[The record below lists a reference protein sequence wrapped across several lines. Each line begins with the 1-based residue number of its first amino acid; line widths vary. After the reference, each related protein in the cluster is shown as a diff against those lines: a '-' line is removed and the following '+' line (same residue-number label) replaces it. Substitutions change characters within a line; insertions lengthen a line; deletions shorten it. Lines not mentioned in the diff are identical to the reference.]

1 MPNYSTVPELDIE
14 KPSHQTIN
22 VLPSP
27 QVLTKDVPPK
37 PAPIKISV
45 KDTEQP
51 DIYVKIYGKPPGCSD
66 DRVGPNKEVEP
77 SPEPTLLVDVL
88 DAENEDPFTLESLK
102 SLIEL
107 HSEKDLD
114 FILARVTTVDPDDPD
129 RFYYSYYAAHHINK
143 VLFRTQPEEGLL
155 HRMKAKNPLNN
166 MTIVGDV
173 HYYVIKPVPVKKEE
187 HKPKSP
193 FEALVNLI
201 IPEPDPINAKRSQ
214 CIRNN
219 LAHQEKP
226 NLLSLMSFKNGS
238 TGPMKFIIKKEAF
251 ESDIE
256 LQDRKEYVTVP
267 KHSDVTERRNSFD
280 DAFAEQKPSLRPLSI
295 TKKPP
300 PIDTSMKRHRN
311 IRSVAFSN
319 ERRGSMTVD
328 DWIAHRTKK
337 SPNEQVMSN
346 TTSIQISTSPVKR
359 TAKKSNPPSIHE
371 KKFYEAFYYASDDDF
386 LMHSSIRQY
395 FKQNALETGDSELF
409 TILTQ
414 QIANHDEN
422 DIMQQHPTLA
432 NLSFLMADEEP
443 FRIFR
448 RNKYLK
454 YLVVLY
460 AISSG
465 LIVTFLGKLLL
476 TKVPSQYYY
485 VAGLSLFFLLCLF
498 LIIAL

>member
-1 MPNYSTVPELDIE
+1 MPNYSTVPEIDTG
-14 KPSHQTIN
+14 KPSHQTIT

-27 QVLTKDVPPK
+27 QVAAKDAPPK
-37 PAPIKISV
+37 PTPIKISV
-45 KDTEQP
+45 KEAEQP
-51 DIYVKIYGKPPGCSD
+51 DIYVKVFGKPPQCSD

-77 SPEPTLLVDVL
+77 SPEPSLLVDVL

-107 HSEKDLD
+107 HSEKELD
-114 FILARVTTVDPDDPD
+114 FILARVTTVDPDDSD

-173 HYYVIKPVPVKKEE
+173 HYYVIKPVQVKKEE
-187 HKPKSP
+187 QKPKSP
-193 FEALVNLI
+193 FETFVNLI

-214 CIRNN
+214 YIRNN
-219 LAHQEKP
+219 LAHQEKS
-226 NLLSLMSFKNGS
+226 NLLSLISFKNGNP
-238 TGPMKFIIKKEAF
+238 GPMKFIIKKEAF

-256 LQDRKEYVTVP
+256 LQDRKEYVSVP
-267 KHSDVTERRNSFD
+267 KPEASERRNSFD
-280 DAFAEQKPSLRPLSI
+280 DAFAEQKPSVRPLSI
-295 TKKPP
+295 TKKPA

-311 IRSVAFSN
+311 VRSDAFSN

-337 SPNEQVMSN
+337 SPNEQVMS
-346 TTSIQISTSPVKR
+346 TTTAIEVNTSPVKR
-359 TAKKSNPPSIHE
+359 TAKKSTPVPSIAE
-371 KKFYEAFYYASDDDF
+371 KKFYEAFYYASDDDY
-386 LMHSSIRQY
+386 LMHSFVRQY
-395 FKQNALETGDSELF
+395 FKKNALETGDSELF

-422 DIMQQHPTLA
+422 DMMQQHPTLA

-465 LIVTFLGKLLL
+465 LIVTFL
-476 TKVPSQYYY
+476 VPSQYYY

>member
-1 MPNYSTVPELDIE
+1 MSNYTTVPEIDTD
-14 KPSHQTIN
+14 KPAHQTIT

-27 QVLTKDVPPK
+27 QALSKETAAK
-37 PAPIKISV
+37 PVPIKISV
-45 KDTEQP
+45 KEIAQP
-51 DIYVKIYGKPPGCSD
+51 DIYVKVFGQPPPCSD
-66 DRVGPNKEVEP
+66 DRAGPNNEVES
-77 SPEPTLLVDVL
+77 SPEPKLLVDVL
-88 DAENEDPFTLESLK
+88 DAENEDPFTLESLT

-114 FILARVTTVDPDDPD
+114 FILARVTTVDPDDSD

-173 HYYVIKPVPVKKEE
+173 HYYVIKPVPLKKEE
-187 HKPKSP
+187 PKPRSP
-193 FEALVNLI
+193 FETFVNLI

-219 LAHQEKP
+219 LAHQEKS
-226 NLLSLMSFKNGS
+226 NLMSLMSFKTGNP
-238 TGPMKFIIKKEAF
+238 GPMKFIIKKEAF
-251 ESDIE
+251 EPDIE
-256 LQDRKEYVTVP
+256 LQERKQYAAVP
-267 KHSDVTERRNSFD
+267 KPIDKTERRNSFD
-280 DAFAEQKPSLRPLSI
+280 DAFSEQNPVVRPLSI
-295 TKKPP
+295 TKKPVS
-300 PIDTSMKRHRN
+300 IDTRHRN
-311 IRSVAFSN
+311 VRSVAFSN

-328 DWIAHRTKK
+328 DWIAHRTRK
-337 SPNEQVMSN
+337 SPNEQVMS
-346 TTSIQISTSPVKR
+346 TTTAIEITTSPVKR
-359 TAKKSNPPSIHE
+359 GKKSTPAPSSAE
-371 KKFYEAFYYASDDDF
+371 KKFYEAFYYASDDDY
-386 LMHSSIRQY
+386 LMHSFVRQY
-395 FKQNALETGDSELF
+395 FKKNALETGDSELF

-414 QIANHDEN
+414 QIASHEEN
-422 DIMQQHPTLA
+422 DLMHQHPTLA

-465 LIVTFLGKLLL
+465 LIVTFLGKRVFK
-476 TKVPSQYYY
+476 TVPPQYYY